1 MRVVRL
7 GKEPTKIGADI
18 RAAIAAWGPGGG
30 VLGGV
35 AVFGAEPP
43 GAPRALDA
51 VLVLPRGIVVV
62 VGIDLAESALTL
74 DAPVQTPWT
83 VDGWPL
89 LRQAAAMNPALEAL
103 ESAAALARALQSRG
117 AEPMPVAAIVAVGP
131 YVAQITQPTNDL
143 HRGVRVLYPSTTSM
157 LAAARELA
165 TYERA
170 CPVEPTRKVLRV
182 LDERAGRISVA
193 ELTAEGFPD
202 SVTPDLAAA
211 NTLLIPKVQ
220 DDGPAPVPAAKPNVL
235 RSRLSGMSRRT
246 ALTALGVAAAVLAGA
261 VLSAMWASGPGSAQ
275 DVTAQQVDGVSFE
288 RTGADLGADC
298 AESSFGDVRAWF
310 QRHPCEE
317 LSRQVFASEAS
328 GREATVSLSVVDL
341 GDATPA
347 RNLRELLNTP
357 GSGGV
362 ADPAAEPG
370 PPIGFDGA
378 AQAVQQAGSRVRIV
392 QAAWA
397 AGKSDPGDVSLRILA
412 ERGLRLRTPE

>member
-18 RAAIAAWGPGGG
+18 RAAIAAWGPGSG
-30 VLGGV
+30 VFGGV

-51 VLVLPRGIVVV
+51 VLVLPHGIVIVL
-62 VGIDLAESALTL
+62 GIDLPESALAL
-74 DAPVQTPWT
+74 EAPVRTPWT

-89 LRQAAAMNPALEAL
+89 LRQTAAMNPALEAL
-103 ESAAALARALQSRG
+103 ESAAALARALRSRD

-165 TYERA
+165 TCDRA
-170 CPVEPTRKVLRV
+170 CGVEPARTVLRV

-202 SVTPDLAAA
+202 SVTPDIASA
-211 NTLLIPKVQ
+211 NTLLIPKVR
-220 DDGPAPVPAAKPNVL
+220 DEAPAPVPAAAPNAL
-235 RSRLSGMSRRT
+235 RARLSGLSRRT
-246 ALTALGVAAAVLAGA
+246 VLTSLGVAAVVLTGAVLASVWAGGA
-261 VLSAMWASGPGSAQ
+261 GSAL
-275 DVTAQQVDGVSFE
+275 DMTAQQVDGVSFE
-288 RTGADLGADC
+288 RTAADLGGDC
-298 AESSFGDVRAWF
+298 AEASFGDVRAWF
-310 QRHPCEE
+310 QRHPCEA
-317 LSRQVFASEAS
+317 LSRQIFDGEAG
-328 GREATVSLSVVDL
+328 GRAATVSLAVVDL

-357 GSGGV
+357 GSGGI

-370 PPIGFDGA
+370 PPSEPDGA
-378 AQAVQQAGSRVRIV
+378 AQAVQQTGSRVRIV
-392 QAAWA
+392 QAAWVS
-397 AGKSDPGDVSLRILA
+397 GKSDPGDVPLRVLA

>member
-18 RAAIAAWGPGGG
+18 RAAIAAWGPGSG
-30 VLGGV
+30 VFGGV

-43 GAPRALDA
+43 GAPRTLDA

-62 VGIDLAESALTL
+62 VGTDLPESALTL
-74 DAPVQTPWT
+74 EAPVQTPWT

-89 LRQAAAMNPALEAL
+89 LRQTAAMNPALEAL
-103 ESAAALARALQSRG
+103 ESAAALARALQSRD

-143 HRGVRVLYPSTTSM
+143 YRGVRVLYPSTTSM

-170 CPVEPTRKVLRV
+170 CGVEPARKVLRI

-193 ELTAEGFPD
+193 DLTAEGFPD
-202 SVTPDLAAA
+202 SVTPDLASAS
-211 NTLLIPKVQ
+211 TLLIPKVR
-220 DDGPAPVPAAKPNVL
+220 DEAPAPVPAAAPNAL
-235 RSRLSGMSRRT
+235 RARLSGLSRRT
-246 ALTALGVAAAVLAGA
+246 VLTALGVAAVVLTGA
-261 VLSAMWASGPGSAQ
+261 VLSSVWAGGSGSAQ
-275 DVTAQQVDGVSFE
+275 DMTAQQVDGVSFE
-288 RTGADLGADC
+288 RTAAELGGDC
-298 AESSFGDVRAWF
+298 AEASFGDVRAWF
-310 QRHPCEE
+310 QRHPCEA
-317 LSRQVFASEAS
+317 LSRQVFDSEAAS
-328 GREATVSLSVVDL
+328 RTATVSLAVVDL

-357 GSGGV
+357 GSGGIS
-362 ADPAAEPG
+362 DPAAEPG
-370 PPIGFDGA
+370 PPTEFDGA
-378 AQAVQQAGSRVRIV
+378 AQAVQQTGSQVRIV

-397 AGKSDPGDVSLRILA
+397 SGKSDPGDVSLRVLA

>member
-18 RAAIAAWGPGGG
+18 RAAITAWGPGSG
-30 VLGGV
+30 VYGGV

-43 GAPRALDA
+43 GAPRTLDA
-51 VLVLPRGIVVV
+51 VLVLPRGIMVV
-62 VGIDLAESALTL
+62 VGIDLPDSALTL
-74 DAPVQTPWT
+74 NAPVHTPWT

-89 LRQAAAMNPALEAL
+89 LRQTAAVNPAMEAL

-143 HRGVRVLYPSTTSM
+143 HRGVRVLYPSTTSI

-165 TYERA
+165 TYERP
-170 CPVEPTRKVLRV
+170 CRVEPTRHVLRV

-202 SVTPDLAAA
+202 SVTPDLASA

-220 DDGPAPVPAAKPNVL
+220 DEAPPPAPAEKPNAL
-235 RSRLSGMSRRT
+235 RARLSGTSRRT
-246 ALTALGVAAAVLAGA
+246 RLIALGVAAVVLAGA
-261 VLSAMWASGPGSAQ
+261 VLSLLWAGGSEPDVVAQ
-275 DVTAQQVDGVSFE
+275 RVDGISFE
-288 RTGADLGADC
+288 RTGAELGGDC

-310 QRHPCEE
+310 QRHPCVA
-317 LSRQVFASEAS
+317 LSRQVFDSAAA
-328 GREATVSLSVVDL
+328 GRTATVSLAVVDL

-362 ADPAAEPG
+362 ADLAAEPG
-370 PPIGFDGA
+370 VPGGFDGS
-378 AQAVQQAGSRVRIV
+378 AQAVQQTGSRVRIV

-397 AGKSDPGDVSLRILA
+397 TGKSDPDDVALRVLA